1 MPESLVG
8 RDAELAAVRALLAE
22 GTVVTLTGVGGVGK
36 TALALAAAPGAAVC
50 ELAAVGSPGAVAAA
64 VADPL
69 GFPSLDAAAVG
80 LAEAERLV
88 VLDNCEHVLD
98 AAADVVERLTGA
110 CPGLTVLATSREP
123 LDVPGEQVLRLAPLG
138 LPAGDEPGELRASSA
153 VALLLARARAAGV
166 DIGLDA
172 ATAPAVA
179 ALCRRLDG
187 LPLAIELAAAR
198 IRSLTPAEILA
209 HLEDRLDLL
218 TRPRRRGPARHR
230 SLEAAIGW
238 SHDRLP
244 EDTRRFF
251 DRLGVFAG
259 RFSAEAALAVA
270 GEPGDGPVD
279 AADRLDQ
286 LVAQSLLTVR
296 SQDGRSWYGLLET
309 LRAFARGQLADRG
322 ELAAVRDRWV
332 DAMIELARE
341 SMRYGTGTPA
351 PDPWAT
357 IHAAQADLHEAAR
370 HCVRHDERADRAVAL
385 LRPLWVTAHSGS
397 AERVTA
403 LGDSVLARWPNR
415 GSPDWATAAA
425 VTASAHLARGDDE
438 AAAELARSALAVAD
452 DPVIAWMVRRTLLV
466 CELSAGRAGQ
476 ALRWADE
483 AVAAARELP
492 GAAAEVGALRAVVL
506 AALGRG
512 EAAAA
517 HARATEA
524 DAAALGA
531 ATLQAWAGLVAAS
544 LLALRDPA
552 AARVAME
559 DLVRRCQDAAYP
571 LGEGVAG
578 RALGAIALVRGE
590 YGAAAEW
597 LGRSLDVFV
606 RIGHTVQLRVGL
618 RWVAGLAAAAG
629 RPAAL
634 PLQEAAGMVRTPLS
648 EVLEWAWLDPLLG
661 SSEDP
666 VVALPLREA
675 LALARRELAELA
687 AGAPA
692 AADEPV
698 PERFVLEGAAWAVAY
713 AGRTVQV
720 PDSKGMRDLAVLLS
734 RPGREVHCTELA
746 GAAVEQPDTGEV
758 LDAQARRRYEAR
770 IVELQA
776 ELTEAEELGDR
787 GRAEKAGLELD
798 LLVEQLT
805 AARGLGGRAR
815 RAGGTAE
822 RARTAVTWRIR
833 TALRRI
839 DEANPQLGRHLKAA
853 VRTGLWCSYA
863 PEQPVGWQ
871 LRAPTPAP

>member
-1 MPESLVG
+1 MPECLVG

-22 GTVVTLTGVGGVGK
+22 GPVVTLTGVGGVGK

-50 ELAAVGSPGAVAAA
+50 ELAAVGAQGAVAAA

-69 GFPSLDAAAVG
+69 GFASLDAAAVG
-80 LAEAERLV
+80 LAETERLV

-98 AAADVVERLTGA
+98 AAADAVERLTGA
-110 CPGLTVLATSREP
+110 CPGLRVLATSREP
-123 LDVPGEQVLRLAPLG
+123 LDVPGERVLRLAPLA
-138 LPAGDEPGELRASSA
+138 LPEGDGPGELRASPA

-166 DIGLDA
+166 EIGLDDA
-172 ATAPAVA
+172 TTAPALG

-198 IRSLTPAEILA
+198 TRSLTPAEILA

-218 TRPRRRGPARHR
+218 ARPRRRGPARHH

-244 EDTRRFF
+244 ADTRRFF

-259 RFSAEAALAVA
+259 RFPAEAALAVA
-270 GEPGDGPVD
+270 GEPGDGPVA

-296 SQDGRSWYGLLET
+296 SEDGRSWYGLLET
-309 LRAFARGQLADRG
+309 LRAFARGQLAEHD
-322 ELAAVRDRWV
+322 ELAAAQNRWV
-332 DAMIELARE
+332 DAMADLTGPSLRYGNGAPARE
-341 SMRYGTGTPA
+341 
-351 PDPWAT
+351 PWAT
-357 IHAAQADLHEAAR
+357 IHAAQPDLHEAAR
-370 HCVRHDERADRAVAL
+370 FCLRHDDRADRAVAL
-385 LRPLWVTAHSGS
+385 LRPLWVTVHSGG
-397 AERVTA
+397 AEPVAA
-403 LGDSVLARWPNR
+403 LGAAVLARWPDQAPADR
-415 GSPDWATAAA
+415 AAMAA
-425 VTASAHLARGDDE
+425 VTAFAHLARGDDE
-438 AAAELARSALAVAD
+438 SAAELARSALAVAG
-452 DPVIAWMVRRTLLV
+452 DPLTDWLVRRTLLA
-466 CELSAGRAGQ
+466 CELGAGRAEH

-483 AVAAARELP
+483 AVAAARGMP
-492 GAAAEVGALRAVVL
+492 GLAAEVTALRAVVL
-506 AALGRG
+506 AALGRSE
-512 EAAAA
+512 EAAAQ
-517 HARATEA
+517 ARAAEA

-531 ATLQAWAGLVAAS
+531 TTLQAWAGLVAAS

-552 AARVAME
+552 AARVALE
-559 DLVRRCQDAAYP
+559 GLVRRCRDATYP
-571 LGEGVAG
+571 LGEGVAD

-590 YGAAAEW
+590 HRTAAEEF
-597 LGRSLDVFV
+597 GRSLDVFV

-634 PLQEAAGMVRTPLS
+634 PLQEAAGVVRTPLS
-648 EVLEWAWLDPLLG
+648 EVLERAWLDPLLG
-661 SSEDP
+661 SSGHP
-666 VVALPLREA
+666 VVALPLPEA
-675 LALARRELAELA
+675 VALARRELAELA

-692 AADEPV
+692 AVAAEPE

-713 AGRTVQV
+713 AGRTVRL

-776 ELTEAEELGDR
+776 ELTEAEDLGDR

-798 LLVEQLT
+798 LLVEQLA

-871 LRAPTPAP
+871 LTAAP